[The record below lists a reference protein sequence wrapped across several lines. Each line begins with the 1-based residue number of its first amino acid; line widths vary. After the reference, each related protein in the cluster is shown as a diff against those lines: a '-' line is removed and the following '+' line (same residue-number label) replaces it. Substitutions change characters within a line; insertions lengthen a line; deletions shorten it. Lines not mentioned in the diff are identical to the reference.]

1 MAAIFD
7 KDKFKWVNGHHV
19 RKLSD
24 EEAARNSAIIRIGQ
38 ALDLIGSQL
47 KEHGLVKEATPGV
60 FEWPCGEVS
69 GEFVRKASQLPRPKG
84 F

>member
-19 RKLSD
+19 RKLSN
-24 EEAARNSAIIRIGQ
+24 EEAARISAIIRIGQ

-47 KEHGLVKEATPGV
+47 KEHGLVKEA
-60 FEWPCGEVS
+60 
-69 GEFVRKASQLPRPKG
+69 A
-84 F
+84 